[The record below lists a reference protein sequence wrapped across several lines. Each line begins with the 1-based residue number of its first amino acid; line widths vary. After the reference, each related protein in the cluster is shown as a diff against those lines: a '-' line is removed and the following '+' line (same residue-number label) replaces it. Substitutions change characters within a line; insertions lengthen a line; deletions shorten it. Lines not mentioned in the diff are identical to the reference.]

1 MKAEGRFKRV
11 VEAAP
16 CALILVGVDGRVEMI
31 NAEVERIFGRSRTD
45 ILGSPAEILLPEKYL
60 QTNPLLLEAPLERT
74 NGALGRGTFDA
85 HGLRAD
91 GSKFPIRIKVT
102 PIEASDGAAQLWTL
116 VDVSESHQSMSDAA
130 YLAAIVASSD
140 DAIIGKDLTGTIK
153 SWNRAAETIFGYSA
167 KEMIGESILR
177 LFPLDRLDEEA
188 TIVAQIRSGTRVEH
202 FETIR
207 RHRSGADIAVS
218 LTVSPIRDASGV
230 VVGASKIVRDITA
243 QKRAQQDL
251 ARSEAEFRASFES
264 LSVGKILAQAESRRI
279 VRVNGAVARILGY
292 EPAELVGR
300 ACSELS
306 WPEDLRLGE
315 REHAQLLSGACE
327 TYALEQR
334 YRRRDG
340 GPIWVRVSAALARV
354 KGDPSPNLVVI
365 AIEDIDDRHKAREDL
380 LEAKK
385 DLERVVAER
394 TAALSQR
401 DVLLREVYR
410 RVKNNLQIVD
420 GLLMIES
427 QKTTDDHAKAVLTG
441 IRERVFSLGLVHQQL
456 MNSEDLKR
464 FNVAPFLR
472 DLCRN
477 LADGGPDHDVRVD
490 CDSCDLQV
498 DLDFAVPLGLIVT
511 ELVTNSIKHAFHVGG
526 GVVSV
531 SLRRDEGG
539 DLVLIVSDD
548 GQGPASAPPSH
559 GRNGLGSSILRSLVA
574 QLDGQMK
581 VMCEL
586 GLTTEIRIKR
596 PACS

>member
-1 MKAEGRFKRV
+1 
-11 VEAAP
+11 
-16 CALILVGVDGRVEMI
+16 
-31 NAEVERIFGRSRTD
+31 
-45 ILGSPAEILLPEKYL
+45 
-60 QTNPLLLEAPLERT
+60 
-74 NGALGRGTFDA
+74 
-85 HGLRAD
+85 
-91 GSKFPIRIKVT
+91 
-102 PIEASDGAAQLWTL
+102 
-116 VDVSESHQSMSDAA
+116 
-130 YLAAIVASSD
+130 
-140 DAIIGKDLTGTIK
+140 
-153 SWNRAAETIFGYSA
+153 
-167 KEMIGESILR
+167 
-177 LFPLDRLDEEA
+177 
-188 TIVAQIRSGTRVEH
+188 
-202 FETIR
+202 
-207 RHRSGADIAVS
+207 
-218 LTVSPIRDASGV
+218 
-230 VVGASKIVRDITA
+230 
-243 QKRAQQDL
+243 
-251 ARSEAEFRASFES
+251 
-264 LSVGKILAQAESRRI
+264 
-279 VRVNGAVARILGY
+279 
-292 EPAELVGR
+292 
-300 ACSELS
+300 
-306 WPEDLRLGE
+306 
-315 REHAQLLSGACE
+315 LSGACE

-365 AIEDIDDRHKAREDL
+365 AIEDIDDRHKARQDL
-380 LEAKK
+380 LDAKK

-394 TAALSQR
+394 TTALSQR
-401 DVLLREVYR
+401 DVLLREVYH

-427 QKTTDDHAKAVLTG
+427 QKTTNDHAKAALTG

-472 DLCRN
+472 ELCRN
-477 LADGGPDHDVRVD
+477 LADGGPDHGVRVD

-559 GRNGLGSSILRSLVA
+559 GRNGLGSSILRSLVV

-586 GLTTEIRIKR
+586 GLTTEIRIER
-596 PACS
+596 PGCS